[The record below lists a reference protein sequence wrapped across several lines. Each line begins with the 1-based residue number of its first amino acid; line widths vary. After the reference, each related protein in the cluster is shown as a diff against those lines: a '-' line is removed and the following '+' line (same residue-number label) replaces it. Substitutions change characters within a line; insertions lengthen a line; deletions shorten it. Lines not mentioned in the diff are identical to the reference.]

1 MIITDNDNDEV
12 LTDNDEVLTDND
24 EVLTLDAS
32 RGTSKE
38 DGISWMG
45 EYGNME
51 FAIGDCSKFLI
62 AACALAQTGFVHPFN
77 EAEAA
82 TFLF

>member
-1 MIITDNDNDEV
+1 MAKSV

-38 DGISWMG
+38 TV
-45 EYGNME
+45 YGWVNME
-51 FAIGDCSKFLI
+51 IWNSLSETVASF
-62 AACALAQTGFVHPFN
+62 
-77 EAEAA
+77 
-82 TFLF
+82 